1 MDHQR
6 VNIHY
11 SVGMEQL
18 PKEMRVFLEKV
29 KLKIDHS
36 SKEMEQI
43 LNSYMEGEVMTM
55 KCMENLERIR
65 VQLTDT
71 DYLLNDVTNIISGFL
86 NYKLQEKQSPEETA
100 IDPKPNMRGPLIS
113 AEELEEKIS
122 EFKETL

>member
-100 IDPKPNMRGPLIS
+100 IEPKPNMRGPLIS

>member
-6 VNIHY
+6 VNMHY

>member
-11 SVGMEQL
+11 SVGMEEL
-18 PKEMRVFLEKV
+18 PKEMRLFLEKV
-29 KLKIDHS
+29 KLKIDRS
-36 SKEMEQI
+36 SEEVEQI
-43 LNSYMEGEVMTM
+43 LNSYMEGEIMTM
-55 KCMENLERIR
+55 ACMEDLERIR
-65 VQLTDT
+65 VHLTDT

-100 IDPKPNMRGPLIS
+100 MDPKSSAPGPLIS

>member
-65 VQLTDT
+65 GQLTDT